1 MPGRVCKHT
10 RTPCLLVSFGVSLLE
25 KLRHMYVPII
35 PTRTILTNKI
45 QVFQKYT
52 SVRGVNQPLWGI
64 GDHTLTRRPIR
75 PRELIGGWAEVRV
88 TWQEW
93 TIKALTSGRPRH
105 SELVSAL
112 EASCCDRSFRTSRL
126 LKAVATD
133 MEAAALRWEDGPQL
147 NDAPTFG
154 SAWPGAG
161 DAAGLGARRAPP
173 AVGAGL
179 RNLGNTCYA
188 NAALQCLTYTA
199 PLTRRLLSRRHA
211 EACPRPASCVLC
223 AMRAHVARARWR
235 HGEVI
240 QPATGLIAGFH
251 AHKQEDAHEFLMF
264 TVDAMHQACLREPA
278 RRGGRGGGD
287 STPIRRTFG
296 GYWRSQVKC
305 LRCHG
310 VSDTLDPYL
319 DITLDIQAVQSVTQ
333 ALELLVKPEK
343 LDGDNSY
350 HCSVC
355 LEKVPASKTLT
366 LHTPS
371 EVLILVLKRFSDF
384 TGSKLAKE
392 VQYPEHLDMRQ
403 YLSQQDAGPLE
414 YELYAVLVHAGW
426 TCHSGHYFC
435 YIKAGNGQ
443 WFKMDDARVT
453 ACDVSSALSQD
464 AYVLFYTQKREL
476 QRDSGSVSAGEG
488 QRCHGAERAG
498 TREPETRSEV
508 RRPEAEEPE
517 RGPSGAQVTWEQWR
531 LLQEQSRPAPQ
542 FNLRRVERAL
552 PADAV
557 VIHASKFSGGVT
569 RNHPERETQLLG
581 DAAGDMAPPGAR
593 HTVPCLGGRAKAAKR
608 KKKGWRPLDVLG

>member
-1 MPGRVCKHT
+1 MCREPAHRVGQTPWSASSLSLPSRPGTGRRCGAKARRGGRSSRVGFRPAVRQRGPGGGGKPHSSSCGN
-10 RTPCLLVSFGVSLLE
+10 LL
-25 KLRHMYVPII
+25 LRLSPKDSVP
-35 PTRTILTNKI
+35 
-45 QVFQKYT
+45 
-52 SVRGVNQPLWGI
+52 
-64 GDHTLTRRPIR
+64 
-75 PRELIGGWAEVRV
+75 
-88 TWQEW
+88 
-93 TIKALTSGRPRH
+93 
-105 SELVSAL
+105 
-112 EASCCDRSFRTSRL
+112 
-126 LKAVATD
+126 
-133 MEAAALRWEDGPQL
+133 
-147 NDAPTFG
+147 
-154 SAWPGAG
+154 
-161 DAAGLGARRAPP
+161 LGARRAPP

-188 NAALQCLTYTA
+188 NAALQCLTYTM
-199 PLTRRLLSRRHA
+199 PLARRLLSRRHA

-569 RNHPERETQLLG
+569 KNHPERETQLLG

-608 KKKGWRPLDVLG
+608 KKKGWRPLDVLGVDSRVLRFERRQCTARLPEIIGLMAGSGDLPGGCVGTVSG

>member
-1 MPGRVCKHT
+1 
-10 RTPCLLVSFGVSLLE
+10 
-25 KLRHMYVPII
+25 
-35 PTRTILTNKI
+35 
-45 QVFQKYT
+45 
-52 SVRGVNQPLWGI
+52 
-64 GDHTLTRRPIR
+64 
-75 PRELIGGWAEVRV
+75 
-88 TWQEW
+88 
-93 TIKALTSGRPRH
+93 
-105 SELVSAL
+105 
-112 EASCCDRSFRTSRL
+112 
-126 LKAVATD
+126 
-133 MEAAALRWEDGPQL
+133 MEAAVLRREGGPQL
-147 NDAPTFG
+147 SDAPTLR

-161 DAAGLGARRAPP
+161 DAEALGGRRGPL

-199 PLTRRLLSRRHA
+199 PLARCLLSRRHA
-211 EACPRPASCVLC
+211 EACQRPASCVLC
-223 AMRAHVARARWR
+223 AMRAHVARARR
-235 HGEVI
+235 CRGEVI

-251 AHKQEDAHEFLMF
+251 RHKQEDAHEFLMF
-264 TVDAMHQACLREPA
+264 TVDAMQQACLREPE
-278 RRGGRGGGD
+278 RRGRRCGD
-287 STPIRRTFG
+287 STPIRRIFG

-319 DITLDIQAVQSVTQ
+319 DITLDIQAAQSVTQ

-350 HCSVC
+350 HCGVC

-366 LHTPS
+366 LHAPS

-414 YELYAVLVHAGW
+414 YELYAVLVHAGG
-426 TCHSGHYFC
+426 TCRSGHYFC

-443 WFKMDDARVT
+443 WFKMDDAKVT

-464 AYVLFYTQKREL
+464 AYVLFYIQKREL
-476 QRDSGSVSAGEG
+476 QRDGGSVSAGEE
-488 QRCHGAERAG
+488 QRCHWAERTG
-498 TREPETRSEV
+498 TRATPQEPETDSEV
-508 RRPEAEEPE
+508 TGPEAEEPE
-517 RGPSGAQVTWEQWR
+517 RGTSGEQVTLEQWR
-531 LLQEQSRPAPQ
+531 LLQEQSRAEPQ
-542 FNLRRVERAL
+542 FNLRRIERAL

-569 RNHPERETQLLG
+569 ENRPEQETRLLR
-581 DAAGDMAPPGAR
+581 DAAGDVPPQGAR
-593 HTVPCLGGRAKAAKR
+593 HSGRVPCLGGRAKATKR
-608 KKKGWRPLDVLG
+608 KKKGWRPLDVLQ